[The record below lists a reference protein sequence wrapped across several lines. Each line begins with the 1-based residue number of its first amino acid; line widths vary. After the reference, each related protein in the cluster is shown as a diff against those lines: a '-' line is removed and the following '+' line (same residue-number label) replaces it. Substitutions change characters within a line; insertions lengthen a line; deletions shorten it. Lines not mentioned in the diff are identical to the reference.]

1 MKENIL
7 ILIIILF
14 IIFIIFIIL
23 KLLYD
28 RWYPHIDIIK
38 RFNKHTI
45 ILWYN
50 KKISKDEV
58 MRSYIKL
65 FEYER
70 TT

>member
-7 ILIIILF
+7 IIIILF
-14 IIFIIFIIL
+14 IIFIRL

-50 KKISKDEV
+50 KKISKNEV
-58 MRSYIKL
+58 IRTYIKL
-65 FEYER
+65 YEYEI
-70 TT
+70 

>member
-1 MKENIL
+1 MKEIIL

-14 IIFIIFIIL
+14 IIFIIL
-23 KLLYD
+23 KLVYD
-28 RWYPHIDIIK
+28 RYYPHIDIIK

-50 KKISKDEV
+50 KRISRNEV

>member
-1 MKENIL
+1 MEKDIL
-7 ILIIILF
+7 INVIL
-14 IIFIIFIIL
+14 FIIFIIL

-28 RWYPHIDIIK
+28 RYYPHIDIIK

-58 MRSYIKL
+58 VRAYIKL
-65 FEYER
+65 
-70 TT
+70 TI

>member
-1 MKENIL
+1 MKKDIL
-7 ILIIILF
+7 ILIIIL
-14 IIFIIFIIL
+14 FIIFIIL

-38 RFNKHTI
+38 SFNKHTI

-50 KKISKDEV
+50 KKISRDEV
-58 MRSYIKL
+58 IRSYIKL

-70 TT
+70 TA

>member
-14 IIFIIFIIL
+14 IIFIIL

-28 RWYPHIDIIK
+28 RLYPHIDIIK

-50 KKISKDEV
+50 KKISKNEV
-58 MRSYIKL
+58 MRTYIKL
-65 FEYER
+65 YEYE
-70 TT
+70 T

>member
-1 MKENIL
+1 MIELIL
-7 ILIIILF
+7 ILIILL
-14 IIFIIFIIL
+14 IIL
-23 KLLYD
+23 KSLYD
-28 RWYPHIDIIK
+28 RYYPHIDIIK
-38 RFNKHTI
+38 CFNKHTI

-58 MRSYIKL
+58 MRSYIEL

>member
-14 IIFIIFIIL
+14 IIFIIL
-23 KLLYD
+23 KLYD

-38 RFNKHTI
+38 SFNKHTI

-50 KKISKDEV
+50 KRISKDEV

>member
-14 IIFIIFIIL
+14 IVFIIL

-50 KKISKDEV
+50 KKISKNEV
-58 MRSYIKL
+58 TRTYIKL
-65 FEYER
+65 YEYE
-70 TT
+70 T

>member
-1 MKENIL
+1 MEKDIL
-7 ILIIILF
+7 TLIIIL
-14 IIFIIFIIL
+14 FIIFIIL

-58 MRSYIKL
+58 VRTYVKL
-65 FEYER
+65 
-70 TT
+70 TI

>member
-14 IIFIIFIIL
+14 IIFIIL
-23 KLLYD
+23 KLYD

-38 RFNKHTI
+38 SFNKHTI

-50 KKISKDEV
+50 KKVSKDEV
-58 MRSYIKL
+58 IRTYIKL
-65 FEYER
+65 YEYEI
-70 TT
+70 

>member
-14 IIFIIFIIL
+14 IIFIIL

-28 RWYPHIDIIK
+28 IYYPHIDIIK

-58 MRSYIKL
+58 TRTYIKL
-65 FEYER
+65 YEYE
-70 TT
+70 T

>member
-14 IIFIIFIIL
+14 IIFIIL
-23 KLLYD
+23 KLVYD
-28 RWYPHIDIIK
+28 RYYPHIDIIK

-58 MRSYIKL
+58 IRTYIKL
-65 FEYER
+65 YECEI
-70 TT
+70 

>member
-1 MKENIL
+1 MKEIIL

-14 IIFIIFIIL
+14 IIFIIL
-23 KLLYD
+23 KLVYD
-28 RWYPHIDIIK
+28 RYYSHIDIIK

-50 KKISKDEV
+50 KRISKDEV

>member
-14 IIFIIFIIL
+14 IIFIVL

-50 KKISKDEV
+50 KKISKNEV
-58 MRSYIKL
+58 MRTYIKL
-65 FEYER
+65 YEYEI
-70 TT
+70 

>member
-14 IIFIIFIIL
+14 IIFIVL

-28 RWYPHIDIIK
+28 RYYPHIDIIK

>member
-7 ILIIILF
+7 ILIIIL
-14 IIFIIFIIL
+14 FIIFIIL

-50 KKISKDEV
+50 KKISKNEV
-58 MRSYIKL
+58 IRTYIKL
-65 FEYER
+65 YEYEI
-70 TT
+70 

>member
-14 IIFIIFIIL
+14 IIFIIL

-28 RWYPHIDIIK
+28 RYYPHIDIIK

-50 KKISKDEV
+50 KKISRNEV
-58 MRSYIKL
+58 MRTFIKL

>member
-14 IIFIIFIIL
+14 IIFIIL
-23 KLLYD
+23 KLVYD

-50 KKISKDEV
+50 KKISKNEV
-58 MRSYIKL
+58 LRTYIKL
-65 FEYER
+65 YEYEI
-70 TT
+70 

>member
-1 MKENIL
+1 MEKDIL

-14 IIFIIFIIL
+14 IIFIIL

-28 RWYPHIDIIK
+28 RYYPHIDIIK

-58 MRSYIKL
+58 VRTYVKL
-65 FEYER
+65 
-70 TT
+70 TI

>member
-1 MKENIL
+1 MEKDIL

-14 IIFIIFIIL
+14 IILIIL
-23 KLLYD
+23 KLLYH
-28 RWYPHIDIIK
+28 RWSPHIDIIK

-58 MRSYIKL
+58 VRTYVKL
-65 FEYER
+65 
-70 TT
+70 TI

>member
-1 MKENIL
+1 MEKNIL

-14 IIFIIFIIL
+14 IIFIIL

-28 RWYPHIDIIK
+28 RYYPHIDIIK

-50 KKISKDEV
+50 KKISKNEV
-58 MRSYIKL
+58 TRTYIKL
-65 FEYER
+65 YEYEI
-70 TT
+70 

>member
-14 IIFIIFIIL
+14 IIFIIL

-28 RWYPHIDIIK
+28 RYYPHIDIIK

-58 MRSYIKL
+58 TRTYIKL
-65 FEYER
+65 YEYE
-70 TT
+70 T

>member
-1 MKENIL
+1 MEKYIL

-14 IIFIIFIIL
+14 IIFIRL

-58 MRSYIKL
+58 MRTYIKL
-65 FEYER
+65 YEYE
-70 TT
+70 T